1 MNPISPRFLCFT
13 FKKYVAMLRCQIKLQ
28 NKTHPEEP
36 YRGRP
41 NGGINKKGRDVRD
54 VIAQIIHLLGKK
66 LNF

>member
-1 MNPISPRFLCFT
+1 
-13 FKKYVAMLRCQIKLQ
+13 MLRCQIKLQ

-54 VIAQIIHLLGKK
+54 VIAQIIHLLEKK